1 VSDPVGI
8 GTALGSSG
16 VVLITLL
23 FVAAAIAATLAATS
37 REDD

>member
-1 VSDPVGI
+1 MSDPVSI

-16 VVLITLL
+16 VVLIVLL
-23 FVAAAIAATLAATS
+23 FVAVAIAATLAATS

>member
-1 VSDPVGI
+1 MSDPVGI

-16 VVLITLL
+16 VVLIALL

>member
-1 VSDPVGI
+1 VSDPLGI
-8 GTALGSSG
+8 GTAMGSSG
-16 VVLITLL
+16 VVLIALV